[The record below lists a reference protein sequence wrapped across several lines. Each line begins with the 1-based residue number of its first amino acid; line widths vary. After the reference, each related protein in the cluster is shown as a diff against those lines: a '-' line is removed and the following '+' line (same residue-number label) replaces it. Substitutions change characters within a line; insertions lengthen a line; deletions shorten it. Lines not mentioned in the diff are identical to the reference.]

1 MIKLDLPPK
10 PIQLT
15 AELQSRLT
23 QEYKDTGKTVWKIDW
38 LKIAVSD
45 MSFGKCCFS
54 EIRLGEE
61 SKYMEI
67 EHFHSKRRY
76 PDEVMEWGNLMPSC
90 KKCNGTKLE
99 HDTLNEPIVNPFVDN
114 PKDYLFFKN
123 YRYYPK
129 NKNEI
134 GHRTIDVLGLNDHNH
149 FVSPRFK
156 IGNEIIE
163 RLQDF
168 KEIIQ
173 NLEDA
178 RKRIRFISRLKN
190 LLELG
195 NRKEEYAA
203 LVSTTIL
210 LDENFND
217 IKEILKLKGIWD
229 DEFESLTTELEFC
242 ALLED

>member
-1 MIKLDLPPK
+1 MIKLDLPDK

-15 AELQSRLT
+15 VDLQTRLT
-23 QEYKDTGKTVWKIDW
+23 REYKDTGKTVWKIEW
-38 LKIAVSD
+38 LKKAVSD

-67 EHFHSKRRY
+67 EHFHSKNRY

-99 HDTLNEPIVNPFVDN
+99 HDTLNEPIVNPFTDN

-149 FVSPRFK
+149 FVTPRFK

-168 KEIIQ
+168 KDNVL
-173 NLEDA
+173 NLEDKRNA
-178 RKRIRFISRLKN
+178 RYILRLKN
-190 LLELG
+190 LLEQG

-210 LDENFND
+210 SDENFNE
-217 IKEILKLKGIWD
+217 IIEILKTKGFWD
-229 DEFESLTTELEFC
+229 AEFESLKSELEFC
-242 ALLED
+242 ALLE

>member
-1 MIKLDLPPK
+1 MIKLDLPDK

-15 AELQSRLT
+15 VDLQTLLT
-23 QEYKDTGKTVWKIDW
+23 REYKDTGKTVWKIEW
-38 LKIAVSD
+38 LKKAVSD

-67 EHFHSKRRY
+67 EHFHSKNRY

-99 HDTLNEPIVNPFVDN
+99 HDTLNEPIVNPFTDN

-149 FVSPRFK
+149 FVTPRFK

-168 KEIIQ
+168 KDNVL
-173 NLEDA
+173 NLEDKRNA
-178 RKRIRFISRLKN
+178 RYILRLKN
-190 LLELG
+190 LLEQG

-210 LDENFND
+210 SDENFNE
-217 IKEILKLKGIWD
+217 IIEILKTKGFWD
-229 DEFESLTTELEFC
+229 AEFESLKSELEFC
-242 ALLED
+242 ALLE

>member
-1 MIKLDLPPK
+1 MIKLDLPDK

-15 AELQSRLT
+15 VDLQTRLT
-23 QEYKDTGKTVWKIDW
+23 LEYKDTGKTVWKIEW
-38 LKIAVSD
+38 LKKAVSD

-67 EHFHSKRRY
+67 EHFHSKNRY

-99 HDTLNEPIVNPFVDN
+99 HDTLNEPIVNPFTDN

-149 FVSPRFK
+149 FVTPRFK

-168 KEIIQ
+168 KDNVL
-173 NLEDA
+173 NLEDKRNA
-178 RKRIRFISRLKN
+178 RYILRLKN
-190 LLELG
+190 LLEQG

-210 LDENFND
+210 SDENFKD
-217 IKEILKLKGIWD
+217 IKELLKLKGFWD
-229 DEFESLTTELEFC
+229 DEFESLKSELEFC
-242 ALLED
+242 ALLEV